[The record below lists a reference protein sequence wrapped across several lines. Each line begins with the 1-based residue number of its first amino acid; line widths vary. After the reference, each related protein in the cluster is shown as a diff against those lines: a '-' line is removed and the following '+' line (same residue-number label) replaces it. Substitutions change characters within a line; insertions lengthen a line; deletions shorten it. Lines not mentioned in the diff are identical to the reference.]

1 MKHLSTRFSIV
12 RRSMG
17 HSAVDKASYISRSV
31 LHSEYDGMDYRPKY
45 HEDLVHSEISLP
57 ENAPEKYRDRETLWN
72 SVEFAEKG
80 KKAQLARM
88 LKASLPNEW
97 TYEMAVE
104 TVRGYIDR
112 NFVSQGMCADW
123 AVHDSV
129 NAQGQRNLHF
139 HVLLAMRPLTPDGKW
154 GAKQRKVYTLDE
166 NGNKIRN
173 WNGKGY
179 QCTTE
184 FTTDWNDRKKGKQ
197 WRKDLADTI
206 NAANEQAG
214 IGGHWEHRSFK
225 ELGIDREPTVHLG
238 SGAGRLERKGVR
250 SDRGNINREIMGQN
264 SLLENAENAYEEAV
278 KKVGE
283 LKAAVPENHNEILEL
298 IGRVS
303 GEKGRLVLPV
313 VSGKHLR
320 RISNRE
326 ALQSPEQA
334 AEFIKDGN
342 IGSFEMLARYME
354 EKEQEWQGIEEKRE
368 SLMQKN
374 KRLDGLLKAFAEFEP
389 CWKVYCESGKLKGFA
404 KTKYDRQ
411 HKQEIE
417 QFPQA
422 KKRMA
427 ALLKKGGKLVP
438 DMWRSQM
445 QSVKAE
451 MDGMHPQRAKLAAEL
466 AWAEVIA
473 YNKSNFEREEANRA
487 RQKQR
492 QADRTKRRGQEISI

>member
-1 MKHLSTRFSIV
+1 
-12 RRSMG
+12 
-17 HSAVDKASYISRSV
+17 
-31 LHSEYDGMDYRPKY
+31 
-45 HEDLVHSEISLP
+45 
-57 ENAPEKYRDRETLWN
+57 
-72 SVEFAEKG
+72 
-80 KKAQLARM
+80 M

-104 TVRGYIDR
+104 TVRDYIDR

-139 HVLLAMRPLTPDGKW
+139 HVLLTMRPLTPDGKW

-225 ELGIDREPTVHLG
+225 ELGIEREPTVHLG
-238 SGAGRLERKGVR
+238 SRAGGLERKGVR
-250 SDRGNINREIMGQN
+250 SDRGDINREIMEQN

-278 KKVGE
+278 NKVEE
-283 LKAAVPENHNEILEL
+283 LKDAVPENHNEVLEL
-298 IGRVS
+298 IGCAA
-303 GEKGRLVLPV
+303 GAKGRLILPV

-326 ALQSPEQA
+326 ALQSPEKA
-334 AEFIKDGN
+334 AAFIKAGN
-342 IGSFEMLARYME
+342 IGSFEMLAQYME

-368 SLMQKN
+368 SMIQKN

-389 CWKVYCESGKLKGFA
+389 CWKVYCESGKLK
-404 KTKYDRQ
+404 D
-411 HKQEIE
+411 
-417 QFPQA
+417 
-422 KKRMA
+422 
-427 ALLKKGGKLVP
+427 L
-438 DMWRSQM
+438 
-445 QSVKAE
+445 
-451 MDGMHPQRAKLAAEL
+451 
-466 AWAEVIA
+466 
-473 YNKSNFEREEANRA
+473 
-487 RQKQR
+487 QK
-492 QADRTKRRGQEISI
+492 

>member
-1 MKHLSTRFSIV
+1 M
-12 RRSMG
+12 
-17 HSAVDKASYISRSV
+17 
-31 LHSEYDGMDYRPKY
+31 
-45 HEDLVHSEISLP
+45 
-57 ENAPEKYRDRETLWN
+57 
-72 SVEFAEKG
+72 
-80 KKAQLARM
+80 
-88 LKASLPNEW
+88 
-97 TYEMAVE
+97 
-104 TVRGYIDR
+104 
-112 NFVSQGMCADW
+112 
-123 AVHDSV
+123 
-129 NAQGQRNLHF
+129 
-139 HVLLAMRPLTPDGKW
+139 
-154 GAKQRKVYTLDE
+154 
-166 NGNKIRN
+166 
-173 WNGKGY
+173 
-179 QCTTE
+179 
-184 FTTDWNDRKKGKQ
+184 
-197 WRKDLADTI
+197 
-206 NAANEQAG
+206 
-214 IGGHWEHRSFK
+214 
-225 ELGIDREPTVHLG
+225 HLG
-238 SGAGRLERKGVR
+238 SGASGLERKGVR
-250 SDRGNINREIMGQN
+250 SDRGNINREIMEQN
-264 SLLENAENAYEEAV
+264 SLLENAEKAYEEAA
-278 KKVGE
+278 KKVE
-283 LKAAVPENHNEILEL
+283 EIKAAVPENDNEVLEL
-298 IGRVS
+298 IGRAA

-334 AEFIKDGN
+334 AEFIKAGN
-342 IGSFEMLARYME
+342 IGSFEMLAQYMQ

-389 CWKVYCESGKLKGFA
+389 CWKAYCESGKLKGFA
-404 KTKYDRQ
+404 KMKYDRQ

-427 ALLKKGGKLVP
+427 ALLKKGEKLAP

-487 RQKQR
+487 RQRQR